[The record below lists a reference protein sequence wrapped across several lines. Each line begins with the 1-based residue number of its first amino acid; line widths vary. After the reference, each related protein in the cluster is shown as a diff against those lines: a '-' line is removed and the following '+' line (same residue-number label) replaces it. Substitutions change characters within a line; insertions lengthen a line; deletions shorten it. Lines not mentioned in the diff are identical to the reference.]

1 MTNTIETMTKGA
13 PLGNTRAASDLM
25 PPKFDSIETE
35 RKHRKQRLAAAFRL
49 FAHFGYDEGL
59 AGHITVRDPEHP
71 DRFWVNPLG
80 VHFAHI
86 TPADL
91 VLVSHEGKVVEGQRP
106 VNAAAFAIHSAIH
119 KARPDVIAA
128 AHAHSI
134 YGRTWSAFGRLL
146 DPITQDAC
154 AFYQDHAVFDHY
166 TGVVHETSEGHQIA
180 EALGAKKAAILK
192 NHGLLTVGKSVDI
205 AAWFFISMDRCC
217 QSQLLAEMAGKPS
230 TVPHEVAIKTR
241 DFIASD
247 LAAWASF
254 QPLFQ
259 FITRKHPELLA

>member
-1 MTNTIETMTKGA
+1 METMTKGRGT

-25 PPKFDSIETE
+25 PPKFDTVEAE

-86 TPADL
+86 TSADL
-91 VLVSHEGKVVEGQRP
+91 VLVSHEGKVIEGGRP

-134 YGRTWSAFGRLL
+134 HGRTWSTFGRLL

-154 AFYQDHAVFDHY
+154 AFYEDHAVFDCY
-166 TGVVHETSEGHQIA
+166 TGVGDGHWLPEESELQEGKTHAASHRFDNSLGDDENEGDKSET
-180 EALGAKKAAILK
+180 ALG
-192 NHGLLTVGKSVDI
+192 
-205 AAWFFISMDRCC
+205 
-217 QSQLLAEMAGKPS
+217 
-230 TVPHEVAIKTR
+230 
-241 DFIASD
+241 
-247 LAAWASF
+247 
-254 QPLFQ
+254 
-259 FITRKHPELLA
+259 

>member
-1 MTNTIETMTKGA
+1 MDNTTQGT
-13 PLGNTRAASDLM
+13 PLGNTKASPVLT
-25 PPKFDSIETE
+25 PPRFDSVDAE

-59 AGHITVRDPEHP
+59 AGHITVRDPEHT

-91 VLVSHEGKVVEGQRP
+91 VLVGHDGSVIEGNQP
-106 VNAAAFAIHSAIH
+106 VNAAAFAIHSSIH

-134 YGRTWSAFGRLL
+134 HGRSWSTFGRLL

-154 AFYQDHAVFDHY
+154 AFYQDHAVFDRY
-166 TGVVHETSEGHQIA
+166 TGVVNETSEGEQIA
-180 EALGAKKAAILK
+180 SALGAKKAAILK

-217 QSQLLAEMAGKPS
+217 QSQLLAEMAGEPS
-230 TVPHEVAIKTR
+230 HVPHEVAMKTR

-247 LAAWASF
+247 LVAWASF

-259 FITRKHPELLA
+259 FIARKHHDLLA

>member
-1 MTNTIETMTKGA
+1 MDDRIKGT
-13 PLGNTRAASDLM
+13 PLGNPKASAVLT
-25 PPKFDSIETE
+25 PPRFDTLDAE
-35 RKHRKQRLAAAFRL
+35 RKDRKLRLAAAFRL
-49 FAHFGYDEGL
+49 FAHLGYDEGL
-59 AGHITVRDPEHP
+59 AGHITVRDPAHP
-71 DRFWVNPLG
+71 DQFWVNPLG
-80 VHFAHI
+80 VHFALM

-91 VLVSHEGKVVEGQRP
+91 VLLSHEGKVIQGDQP
-106 VNAAAFAIHSAIH
+106 VNAAAFAIHSSIH

-134 YGRTWSAFGRLL
+134 HGKTWSTFGRLL

-154 AFYQDHAVFDHY
+154 AFYEDHAVFDSY
-166 TGVVHETSEGHQIA
+166 TGVVNETSEGDQIA
-180 EALGAKKAAILK
+180 RALGPKKAAILK

-217 QSQLLAEMAGKPS
+217 QSQLLAERAGQPS
-230 TVPHEVAIKTR
+230 KVPHEVAIQTR
-241 DFIASD
+241 NFIASD

-259 FITRKHPELLA
+259 FITRKNPDLVA

>member
-1 MTNTIETMTKGA
+1 MTKGRGA
-13 PLGNTRAASDLM
+13 PIGNTRAASDLM
-25 PPKFDSIETE
+25 PPKFDTVEAE
-35 RKHRKQRLAAAFRL
+35 RNHRKQRLAAAFRL

-86 TPADL
+86 RSADL
-91 VLVSHEGKVVEGQRP
+91 VLVSHEGKVIEGGRP

-119 KARPDVIAA
+119 KRRPDVIAA
-128 AHAHSI
+128 AHAHSMH
-134 YGRTWSAFGRLL
+134 GRTWSTFGRLL

-154 AFYQDHAVFDHY
+154 AFYEDHSLFDCY
-166 TGVVHETSEGHQIA
+166 TGVVNETSEGDQIA
-180 EALGAKKAAILK
+180 TALGAKKAAILK
-192 NHGLLTVGKSVDI
+192 NHGLLTVGKSVDT

-230 TVPHEVAIKTR
+230 LVPHDVAIKTR

-259 FITRKHPELLA
+259 FIMRKHPDLENG

>member
-1 MTNTIETMTKGA
+1 MDTMTKGRGA

-25 PPKFDSIETE
+25 PPKFDTVEAE
-35 RKHRKQRLAAAFRL
+35 RNHRKQRLAAAFRL

-59 AGHITVRDPEHP
+59 AGHITVRDPEHTG
-71 DRFWVNPLG
+71 RFWVNPLG

-86 TPADL
+86 RSADL
-91 VLVSHEGKVVEGQRP
+91 VLVSHDGKVIEGGRP

-119 KARPDVIAA
+119 KRRPDVIAA
-128 AHAHSI
+128 AHAHSMH
-134 YGRTWSAFGRLL
+134 GRTWSTFGRLL

-154 AFYQDHAVFDHY
+154 AFYEDHALFDCY
-166 TGVVHETSEGHQIA
+166 TGVVNETSEGDQIA
-180 EALGAKKAAILK
+180 SALGAKKAAILK
-192 NHGLLTVGKSVDI
+192 NHGLLTVGKSVDM

-230 TVPHEVAIKTR
+230 LVPHDVAIKTR

-259 FITRKHPELLA
+259 FIMRKHPDLENG

>member
-1 MTNTIETMTKGA
+1 MDTMTKGR
-13 PLGNTRAASDLM
+13 PLGDTRAASDLV
-25 PPKFDSIETE
+25 PPQFDTVEAE

-59 AGHITVRDPEHP
+59 AGHITVRDPEHT

-80 VHFAHI
+80 VHFAHM
-86 TPADL
+86 TSADL
-91 VLVSHEGKVVEGQRP
+91 VLVSYEGKVIEGDRP
-106 VNAAAFAIHSAIH
+106 VNAAAFAIHSSIH
-119 KARPDVIAA
+119 KTRPDVIAA
-128 AHAHSI
+128 AHAHSMH
-134 YGRTWSAFGRLL
+134 GRTWSTFGRLL

-154 AFYQDHAVFDHY
+154 AFYEDHAVFDRY
-166 TGVVHETSEGHQIA
+166 TGVVNETSEGDQIA
-180 EALGAKKAAILK
+180 SALGTKKAAILK
-192 NHGLLTVGKSVDI
+192 NHGLLTVGKSVDV

-230 TVPHEVAIKTR
+230 HVSHEVAIKTR

-254 QPLFQ
+254 QPLFH
-259 FITRKHPELLA
+259 FISRKHPDLENH